1 MKSGKSLTI
10 ISFIHLS
17 IYLSFYL
24 ETLLLIMYL
33 LLCHTYLILPSP
45 KDERL
50 PKPWL
55 HLQVEN
61 IEETLEKIKANGGE
75 VIKEKFEIGPDIGH
89 NAFFKDVEGNQMAL
103 YSPSGAHKEKEME
116 KAKE

>member
-1 MKSGKSLTI
+1 MHKTI
-10 ISFIHLS
+10 DIHLS
-17 IYLSFYL
+17 IYRSLNIIVVHI
-24 ETLLLIMYL
+24 LL
-33 LLCHTYLILPSP
+33 PW

-61 IEETLEKIKANGGE
+61 IDETLAKIKANGGE
-75 VIKEKFEIGPDIGH
+75 VVKEKFEIGPDIGH

-103 YSPSGAHKEKEME
+103 YSPSGAHKEKE